1 MDAVAVLQEKFPLKK
16 ITPEKYRT
24 MGSFLMR
31 FHLEQY
37 EVEGLGNLCVLK
49 TRAMLGDRAR
59 SDEDVLSYIAF
70 PQVAEKFFDAREE
83 KENRHVKYTV
93 RQID

>member
-1 MDAVAVLQEKFPLKK
+1 MAEHPSAGNYYDAACLYARMGRLEEAVAALEPAFEKTK
-16 ITPEKYRT
+16 
-24 MGSFLMR
+24 
-31 FHLEQY
+31 
-37 EVEGLGNLCVLK
+37 
-49 TRAMLGDRAR
+49 AMLGDRAR